1 MSTNEIVDAAVL
13 IQLLELDEDD
23 IHREFSRGLLSNYF
37 SQAQQTI
44 ASIRASM
51 ETHDLETV
59 SRLGHFLKGSSAA
72 IGLRMIRSTCGNFYE
87 GLVELDS
94 LHYLTTNPFI
104 LLERIQ
110 LLGSLKTG
118 DGDSIDK
125 VQAMASIVVLLGQVD
140 QELNQAKEY
149 LQQLYQTT
157 FS

>member
-72 IGLRMIRSTCGNFYE
+72 IGLRMIRSTC
-87 GLVELDS
+87 
-94 LHYLTTNPFI
+94 
-104 LLERIQ
+104 ERIQ